1 MTSRGWGLPAYYFA
15 LLALLYLPIAV
26 LLVFAFNN
34 GTILAFP
41 MRGFTLRWFEQLFA
55 TEALMRSLRNSVVV
69 GMGSS
74 VVATALATCGAIAF
88 VRFQF
93 KGKELFMTVALL
105 PLYVPFVVLGVALL
119 LLFATIGLPRSLLT
133 IAAAHTVVS
142 FPYALLIIVA
152 RLVGFDPH
160 LEEAA
165 MNLGA
170 NYWQTLRRV
179 ILPLIAPTVLAA
191 WLTAFTV
198 SFDEFAIANLV
209 VGREPT
215 LPVYL
220 YSQLRMTA
228 RLPLVIAM
236 AALVMAGTLS
246 IFFTLVWLRRVVF
259 RAQTPDRRATAMPVA
274 VGAVP

>member
-1 MTSRGWGLPAYYFA
+1 MRYRTWPLPVYYFA
-15 LLALLYLPIAV
+15 LLSLLYLPLAI
-26 LLVFAFNN
+26 LLLFAFNS
-34 GTILAFP
+34 GTILV
-41 MRGFTLRWFEQLFA
+41 FTLKGLTLHWFEQLFA
-55 TEALMRSLRNSVVV
+55 TEALMRSLRNSLVVAA
-69 GMGSS
+69 GSS

-93 KGKELFMTVALL
+93 KGKGLFITVALL
-105 PLYVPFVVLGVALL
+105 PLYVPFVVFGVSLL
-119 LLFATIGLPRSLLT
+119 LLFSTLGIPRSLLT
-133 IAAAHTVVS
+133 IGAAHSVVGL
-142 FPYALLIIVA
+142 PYALLIITA

-165 MNLGA
+165 MSLGA

-179 ILPLIAPTVLAA
+179 ILPLIVPAIVAA

-220 YSQLRMTA
+220 YSQLRMTV
-228 RLPLVIAM
+228 RLPLVVAM
-236 AALVMAGTLS
+236 AALVMVGTLS
-246 IFFTLVWLRRVVF
+246 IFVALVWLRRILARMPGSAAGATSALIA
-259 RAQTPDRRATAMPVA
+259 RA
-274 VGAVP
+274 